1 MPTNRQRK
9 PGDVRPSGD
18 VASVG
23 PLGAVRR
30 KAFACE
36 ACPLYKAATQTVFGE
51 GSADS
56 KIMLIGEQPGD
67 QEDTAGRPFVGPA
80 GKLLDKALERARL
93 PRSSVYLTNTVKHF
107 KYVRDGKRRLHAK
120 PNESEIHACRP
131 WLDTEI
137 SLVAPSVVVAL
148 GATAAKALAGK
159 DFLVTRERGKV
170 IKGIPGIP
178 HFIATMHPSAI
189 LRGPPEDR
197 ERGIKIL
204 AADLAKAR
212 SIGT

>member
-1 MPTNRQRK
+1 
-9 PGDVRPSGD
+9 
-18 VASVG
+18 
-23 PLGAVRR
+23 LGAVRR